1 MRYRLVIFDFDGTLA
16 DSFPWF
22 TTALNEAARRFGF
35 RTVGAEEGEALRAL
49 GPREIMRRLE
59 VPAWKLPWIIRHL
72 RREKQAVAG
81 SLPLFPGV
89 PDLLTALPAAGARL
103 AIVSSD
109 SEASIRATL
118 GPDLAA
124 RIGHYGT
131 RASLFGKP
139 RKLRAAL
146 RQAGIPAREAIYI
159 GDELRDAEAARA
171 VGMDFGAVAWGYATR
186 AALAGIRPTLLFDSP
201 GEIIARFAVATP
213 VAAP

>member
-1 MRYRLVIFDFDGTLA
+1 MRYRLAIFDFDGTLA

-22 TTALNEAARRFGF
+22 TSALNGAARRFGF
-35 RTVGAEEGEALRAL
+35 RVIDAAEGEALRAL

-59 VPAWKLPWIIRHL
+59 VPGWKLPWIIRHL

-81 SLPLFPGV
+81 TLPLFPGV
-89 PDLLTALPAAGARL
+89 PDLLAALPAGGARL

-118 GPDLAA
+118 GPGLAGL
-124 RIGHYGT
+124 IGHYGT
-131 RASLFGKP
+131 SASLFGKP

-146 RQAGIPAREAIYI
+146 RQTGIPAREAIYI

-171 VGMDFGAVAWGYATR
+171 AGMDFGAVAWGYATR
-186 AALAGIRPTLLFDSP
+186 AALAGTQPALLFDSP
-201 GEIIARFAVATP
+201 AEIIARFAEAVSCP
-213 VAAP
+213 GP